1 MRDSKFFVGSTYDAY
16 YLAYGDGDALGD
28 DDAAEEAGGEGLDLY
43 GGLVGLHFDY
53 GFTPVDVVAFGFEP
67 ADDGAFLHVE
77 AHLGHYHVGG
87 QGSASFELA
96 TSTAK

>member
-1 MRDSKFFVGSTYDAY
+1 MPITWPTGTVMPSVMTMRRRRPEAKDSTSTV
-16 YLAYGDGDALGD
+16 ALS
-28 DDAAEEAGGEGLDLY
+28 
-43 GGLVGLHFDY
+43 VSHFDY
-53 GFTPVDVVAFGFEP
+53 GFTSVDVIALGLEP